1 MFTLWNDHTL
11 CNKCFCS
18 GIGSCSVDFLIDLN
32 CTIICDRSMIDQCSI
47 RTNGSIVHK
56 LYPLWYCQRFIFF
69 HCHYIIFRYSHILFH
84 ISDCD
89 GLIVTIFHNTT
100 IISKGWTDQ
109 IHFFRSCFFPESC
122 RQQTTIHCHLIGQPS
137 K

>member
-1 MFTLWNDHTL
+1 MFPLWNYHTL

-18 GIGSCSVDFLIDLN
+18 GIGSCSVDFLIDLEG
-32 CTIICDRSMIDQCSI
+32 TIICDYSIIDQCSI
-47 RTNGSIVHK
+47 TTNGSIVHK
-56 LYPLWYCQRFIFF
+56 LHSLRYCQCFIFC
-69 HCHYIIFRYSHILFH
+69 HCHYIIVRYRHILFH

-89 GLIVTIFHNTT
+89 GLVVTILHNTT

-109 IHFFRSCFFPESC
+109 IHFFRSCFTPESC
-122 RQQTTIHCHLIGQPS
+122 CQQTSIHCHLIGQSS